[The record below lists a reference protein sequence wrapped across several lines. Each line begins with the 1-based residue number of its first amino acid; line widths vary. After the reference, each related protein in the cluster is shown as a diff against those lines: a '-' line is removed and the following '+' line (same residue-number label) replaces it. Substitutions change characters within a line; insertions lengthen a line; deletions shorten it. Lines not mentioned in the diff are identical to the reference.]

1 MQHSAGKPDNSAV
14 RPDNRTFCPKTGL
27 SGLKPDTWQPY
38 PNMLKCGYR
47 SAVLNINEQYQDS
60 VLEVCPSN
68 LKKPTSIMFR
78 K

>member
-38 PNMLKCGYR
+38 DKRNSRDFDLTDRTKVLHLSGHKML
-47 SAVLNINEQYQDS
+47 
-60 VLEVCPSN
+60 
-68 LKKPTSIMFR
+68 
-78 K
+78 